1 MILNDLLDPKFC
13 YNNLKVKGH
22 LHRGQEIQSSFFG
35 DFGIHAWRGFQRNLA
50 LSDKLSSLLLPYS
63 DYKFNLNNPKY

>member
-35 DFGIHAWRGFQRNLA
+35 DFGIHA
-50 LSDKLSSLLLPYS
+50 
-63 DYKFNLNNPKY
+63 